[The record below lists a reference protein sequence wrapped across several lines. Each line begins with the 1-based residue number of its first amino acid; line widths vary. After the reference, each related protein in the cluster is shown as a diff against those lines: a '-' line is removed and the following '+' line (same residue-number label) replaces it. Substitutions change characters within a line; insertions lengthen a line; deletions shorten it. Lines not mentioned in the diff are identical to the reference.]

1 MLVGSDNWQRL
12 CGTSLAERARLKTE
26 EENFGWSRSPTSGR
40 KFRSPHGRRWR
51 NNGGDPVYRA
61 KTVDVVACRG
71 IVRPL
76 AFHYS
81 VYEATRTV
89 VLVSVRLFA
98 DFD

>member
-1 MLVGSDNWQRL
+1 MEKQR
-12 CGTSLAERARLKTE
+12 G
-26 EENFGWSRSPTSGR
+26 RS
-40 KFRSPHGRRWR
+40 
-51 NNGGDPVYRA
+51 VYRA
-61 KTVDVVACRG
+61 KPDDAVACRG